1 MQTVQ
6 VILKSRETLY
16 DVMFPLGKVLSVR
29 SRQVPHYAVVP
40 VFGCPV
46 NRTVNDI
53 VTNAWLV
60 SYSSDN
66 D

>member
-1 MQTVQ
+1 M
-6 VILKSRETLY
+6 ILKSHETLY
-16 DVMFPLGKVLSVR
+16 DMMLPLGKVLSGR

-60 SYSSDN
+60 S
-66 D
+66 